1 MTTTDTAI
9 ETHVDISAI
18 GAVSFMADESKRG
31 SQDNRR
37 ILGFVRVQAKID
49 SDGINRIWVSGMNGM
64 IAGIYR
70 AETTGDEFDILIPW
84 KDARKFV
91 AKSRSNRSIYDNPKV
106 TFNGN
111 GMTVLYPWGKR
122 LDPIPCDWQDT
133 ESFRAAGNYVPDL
146 MDIIRSAAGPSMGHP
161 PKLGEITLPII
172 ANMCGLWGT
181 PTITAT
187 HGDSRPA
194 RFTFDSVRDRF
205 AGAVMPLRDDD
216 EPSDDRL
223 PAWIGTI

>member
-1 MTTTDTAI
+1 MTTMTAI
-9 ETHVDISAI
+9 ETYVDISAI
-18 GAVSFMADESKRG
+18 GAVSFMADESNR
-31 SQDNRR
+31 SIQDDRR

-49 SDGINRIWVSGMNGM
+49 SDGINRIWVSATNGM

-84 KDARKFV
+84 KSARRLV
-91 AKSRSNRSIYDNPKV
+91 AKARGNRSIYDNPKL
-106 TFNGN
+106 TFDGS
-111 GMTVLYPWGKR
+111 GITILYPWGKR
-122 LDPIPCDWQDT
+122 LDPIPCDWQET
-133 ESFRAAGNYVPDL
+133 QSFRAAGNYAPDL
-146 MDIIRSAAGPSMGHP
+146 MEIIRSATGPSTGHP

-187 HGDSRPA
+187 QGSDRPA
-194 RFTFDSVRDRF
+194 RFTFGSVRDKF

-216 EPSDDRL
+216 EPGDDRL